1 MARDV
6 SATRSRLYPRPKKS
20 WVALL
25 VGGDRADRLR
35 RGLLVALLLAGG
47 VVFATIDRADP
58 DLWGHVRYG
67 QDVLASGRLPAT
79 ATYTYTAPAQPWI
92 NHENL
97 SEIVFAFMADHAG
110 GTGLA
115 ALKCLLGLTLLGL
128 MIAGARRRGGG
139 IATTAVAVL
148 LVTFATAP
156 GWSFRPQL
164 FTYTFF
170 GVVVF
175 ILDRVFADGQSPPA
189 DTRLLWLLP
198 PLFTVWA
205 NTHGGFVA
213 GLGVLALYLGCRAA
227 ERLCAEGRR
236 GLAPAALYGGVA
248 LASALATLLNP
259 YGLDLLTWLVRDLG
273 PPRPEIF
280 EWRALS
286 PSDAVF
292 PIFVIVLGLTATAWL
307 ARRQWRDPARTVLL
321 AATAWQCVAHVRHL
335 PFFAIAAGFW
345 LPAQLQPLVDRMRHA
360 TDRSTASGPRRAG
373 WAAWGVWAV
382 DLGLAAL
389 LAVHVRGPLVERSVY
404 PVNAFRYMAKRRLT
418 GRVVVHFDWAQYAI
432 AAFGDDAPVAF
443 DGRLRTCYPQE
454 VADAYF
460 DFLVGDRLIPR
471 WRSEQSPPV
480 DATRVLRLG
489 DPDLAVVARHFT
501 HSVEVMEAR
510 ADWVLLYQDA
520 VAQLWGRRDRY
531 GDAAS
536 PDYLPPAQRWI
547 TEVRQ
552 VGSVPWPALPPR
564 RVVASAARPAVAA
577 AHAAGAG

>member
-1 MARDV
+1 MAFPPL
-6 SATRSRLYPRPKKS
+6 RLL
-20 WVALL
+20 A
-25 VGGDRADRLR
+25 GGDPADRLR
-35 RGLLVALLLAGG
+35 RGLFVALLLAGG
-47 VVFATIDRADP
+47 LVFSTIDRADP

-67 QDVLASGRLPAT
+67 QDVLASGHLAAT

-97 SEIVFAFMADHAG
+97 SEIVFAFVADHAG
-110 GTGLA
+110 GAGLA
-115 ALKCLLGLTLLGL
+115 ALKCLLSLGLLGL
-128 MIAGARRRGGG
+128 MIAGARRRGAGV
-139 IATTAVAVL
+139 ATTSVAVL
-148 LVTFATAP
+148 LVTFAIAP

-164 FTYTFF
+164 FTYAFF

-175 ILDRVFADGQSPPA
+175 VLDRVFADGQTKPA

-198 PLFTVWA
+198 PLLAVWA

-213 GLGVLALYLGCRAA
+213 GLGVLALYLGCRSA
-227 ERLCAEGRR
+227 ERLWAEGSR

-248 LASALATLLNP
+248 LASALATLVNP
-259 YGLDLLTWLVRDLG
+259 YGLDLVTWLVRDLG
-273 PPRPEIF
+273 PPRPEIY

-286 PSDAVF
+286 SADGIF
-292 PIFVIVLGLTATAWL
+292 PLFIVVLGLTATTWL
-307 ARRQWRDPARTVLL
+307 ARRQWRDPARALLL
-321 AATAWQCVAHVRHL
+321 AATAWQSITHVRHV

-345 LPAQLQPLVDRMRHA
+345 LPPNLEPLLDRLRAA
-360 TDRSTASGPRRAG
+360 TRRPDRKRAPAAG
-373 WAAWGVWAV
+373 WAAWGVWVA
-382 DLGLAAL
+382 DLGLVAL
-389 LAVHVRGPLVERSVY
+389 LAVHARGPVVDRSVY
-404 PVNAFRYMAKRRLT
+404 PVNAFRYMAKRHLT

-480 DATRVLRLG
+480 DATRMLRLG
-489 DPDLAVVARHFT
+489 EPDLAVVARHFT

-510 ADWVLLYQDA
+510 PDWVLLYQDA

-531 GDAAS
+531 DDPASAA
-536 PDYLPPAQRWI
+536 YLPPARRWI

-552 VGSVPWPALPPR
+552 AGSVPWPALPPR
-564 RVVASAARPAVAA
+564 RVVASAARGTLADARAA
-577 AHAAGAG
+577 SPG